1 MVAEIGKGEPI
12 VALRADIDAL
22 PILEE
27 NCINVFTIC
36 GFMSQK
42 KKSAFVFKIL

>member
-1 MVAEIGKGEPI
+1 MTNGINGIFINLQAVTLQGIGLIHGKNPGSRI

-27 NCINVFTIC
+27 
-36 GFMSQK
+36 
-42 KKSAFVFKIL
+42 